1 MQLWLAHTC
10 NVFRNTSSD
19 VNILMVPLPD
29 LKKAPLKGKPR
40 FCVLGLSE
48 QMRKNSSLDQKLKV
62 HHQAAVNN
70 QNVVRDLYFPPPGEV
85 NKSERKQKPVSA
97 GVRLT
102 TEI

>member
-1 MQLWLAHTC
+1 
-10 NVFRNTSSD
+10 
-19 VNILMVPLPD
+19 
-29 LKKAPLKGKPR
+29 
-40 FCVLGLSE
+40 
-48 QMRKNSSLDQKLKV
+48 MRKNSFLDLKLKV

-70 QNVVRDLYFPPPGEV
+70 QNVVRNLYFPPPVEV